1 MKEGSTTD
9 RRVWTQEEDDAIR
22 KLVAKFGTKSWS
34 LIAEN
39 IVKDFSIGGRSG
51 KQCRERWHNHLDP
64 SINKNTWTEEE
75 EKTMAEAH
83 KELGNR
89 WSEIAK
95 RLPGRTDNHVKNH
108 WYSFMRRNVRR
119 LNREVGNII
128 GGPIPSNAAA
138 APLIE
143 AVTNAHKAT
152 TAEDAVAAA
161 AAAVAAAAAAA
172 RNGDI
177 KISSDGVGISYDSN
191 DTSQQIAAA
200 TVISVN
206 AVNNRQ
212 PQKKARG
219 GRKTANLAELQRYFN
234 AAAEAAQEVL
244 EEEGAPG
251 GVSNNL
257 SSEAATSSLD
267 GSVSM
272 SDVSKLRDAGIKALN
287 SPSRMV
293 AIQLANGNPKF
304 REKLRQKLEAS
315 GGIHYRVDD
324 VNNCDSIK
332 QGEKKDTTK
341 AHKTKSKKRGV
352 SQNNANGAIDD
363 SNLIKRRK
371 KQDLQIS
378 IDANNHNGLHMGMD
392 IDLTDMGPPDYTPR
406 RSMRL
411 NSKNRYENGLVES
424 PLNLE
429 KQVAFSDSFLD
440 NPYGPLSLQSDSL
453 GSSLR
458 RTSDHSLKG
467 GNLTNDSS
475 LKFDFDEVVQSFP
488 SPRFGE
494 SPSRWSAGSTG
505 SLGVFTFPDGAA
517 NGSGT
522 SSGAHS
528 GSGNNSAS
536 NRTSSAGKIIS
547 QENIIGANEMN
558 GDISSSGRAK
568 SRRSLNSSKSSCSSI
583 GLADSLDIDALMNSP
598 DNPISSDNQ
607 KEALIS

>member
-257 SSEAATSSLD
+257 SSE
-267 GSVSM
+267 
-272 SDVSKLRDAGIKALN
+272 
-287 SPSRMV
+287 
-293 AIQLANGNPKF
+293 
-304 REKLRQKLEAS
+304 
-315 GGIHYRVDD
+315 
-324 VNNCDSIK
+324 
-332 QGEKKDTTK
+332 
-341 AHKTKSKKRGV
+341 
-352 SQNNANGAIDD
+352 
-363 SNLIKRRK
+363 
-371 KQDLQIS
+371 
-378 IDANNHNGLHMGMD
+378 
-392 IDLTDMGPPDYTPR
+392 
-406 RSMRL
+406 
-411 NSKNRYENGLVES
+411 
-424 PLNLE
+424 
-429 KQVAFSDSFLD
+429 
-440 NPYGPLSLQSDSL
+440 
-453 GSSLR
+453 
-458 RTSDHSLKG
+458 
-467 GNLTNDSS
+467 
-475 LKFDFDEVVQSFP
+475 
-488 SPRFGE
+488 
-494 SPSRWSAGSTG
+494 
-505 SLGVFTFPDGAA
+505 
-517 NGSGT
+517 
-522 SSGAHS
+522 
-528 GSGNNSAS
+528 
-536 NRTSSAGKIIS
+536 
-547 QENIIGANEMN
+547 
-558 GDISSSGRAK
+558 
-568 SRRSLNSSKSSCSSI
+568 
-583 GLADSLDIDALMNSP
+583 
-598 DNPISSDNQ
+598 
-607 KEALIS
+607 

>member
-1 MKEGSTTD
+1 
-9 RRVWTQEEDDAIR
+9 
-22 KLVAKFGTKSWS
+22 
-34 LIAEN
+34 
-39 IVKDFSIGGRSG
+39 
-51 KQCRERWHNHLDP
+51 
-64 SINKNTWTEEE
+64 
-75 EKTMAEAH
+75 
-83 KELGNR
+83 
-89 WSEIAK
+89 
-95 RLPGRTDNHVKNH
+95 
-108 WYSFMRRNVRR
+108 
-119 LNREVGNII
+119 
-128 GGPIPSNAAA
+128 
-138 APLIE
+138 
-143 AVTNAHKAT
+143 
-152 TAEDAVAAA
+152 
-161 AAAVAAAAAAA
+161 
-172 RNGDI
+172 
-177 KISSDGVGISYDSN
+177 
-191 DTSQQIAAA
+191 
-200 TVISVN
+200 
-206 AVNNRQ
+206 
-212 PQKKARG
+212 
-219 GRKTANLAELQRYFN
+219 
-234 AAAEAAQEVL
+234 
-244 EEEGAPG
+244 
-251 GVSNNL
+251 
-257 SSEAATSSLD
+257 
-267 GSVSM
+267 
-272 SDVSKLRDAGIKALN
+272 
-287 SPSRMV
+287 
-293 AIQLANGNPKF
+293 
-304 REKLRQKLEAS
+304 
-315 GGIHYRVDD
+315 
-324 VNNCDSIK
+324 
-332 QGEKKDTTK
+332 
-341 AHKTKSKKRGV
+341 
-352 SQNNANGAIDD
+352 
-363 SNLIKRRK
+363 
-371 KQDLQIS
+371 
-378 IDANNHNGLHMGMD
+378 
-392 IDLTDMGPPDYTPR
+392 
-406 RSMRL
+406 MRL